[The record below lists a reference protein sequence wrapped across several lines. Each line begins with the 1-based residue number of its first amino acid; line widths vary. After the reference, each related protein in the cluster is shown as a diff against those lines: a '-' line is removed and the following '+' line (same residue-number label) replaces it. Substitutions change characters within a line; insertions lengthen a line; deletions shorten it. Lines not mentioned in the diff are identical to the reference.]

1 MAALHS
7 LVHCSYTSCWTK
19 GIAVSGSPKIL
30 VAATM
35 RHAIKSENGSVGPC
49 KILVRLPKTVP
60 LFGNTFQ
67 NLVATSFIWA

>member
-30 VAATM
+30 VAASK
-35 RHAIKSENGSVGPC
+35 RHATKSENGSAGPC
-49 KILVRLPKTVP
+49 KIFVRLPETTP
-60 LFGNTFQ
+60 LFGNAFQ
-67 NLVATSFIWA
+67 TLVATLFIWA